1 MGVLR
6 VAWKVEVDMVEP
18 YQKNCSVEE
27 EVEMYEQSVG
37 LSKLAINVYFIL
49 LSALNNLNLQ

>member
-6 VAWKVEVDMVEP
+6 VTWKVEVDMVEP
-18 YQKNCSVEE
+18 YQKNYSVDNED
-27 EVEMYEQSVG
+27 VVTQSVW
-37 LSKLAINVYFIL
+37 LSKLAINVYLIL